1 MRHLDLYDVLAV
13 AARVMECDSASV
25 VRRADLDVVD
35 QVLAEVRS
43 PHLSGDLADAA
54 AVLLSGLVQHR
65 PFSGRNRLIAVVVTL
80 QFVTLNDADLEL
92 EPVEKF
98 DSLLDQISAG
108 ETTAPWVARR
118 LRQRLGPEHTAAVIV
133 ADFSEEAVSW
143 EEISMFEK
151 FSERARRVMVL
162 AQEEARALNHNYI
175 GTEHVLLGLIQ
186 EGDGV
191 GARALANVGISASA
205 VRAVVKE
212 TIGRGHDQ
220 PRGHIPFTSR
230 TKTVLELSHR
240 ESMQLG
246 QRYIGTEHILLAL
259 VREGEGVA
267 AQSLT
272 KLGADPDKVRQQVV
286 ELLDHRDRAEAAVRG
301 FLAERAEH
309 SGNQP
314 WAAAGRRHH
323 LMAELV
329 SILDENER
337 LHDEVARLRQTLRR
351 HDLDPDA

>member
-1 MRHLDLYDVLAV
+1 MHHLDLYDVLAV
-13 AARVMECDSASV
+13 AARVMECDSSRV
-25 VRRADLDVVD
+25 VERTDLDVVD
-35 QVLAEVRS
+35 RVLAEVRC
-43 PHLSGDLADAA
+43 LQGDLADAA
-54 AVLLSGLVQHR
+54 VVLLSGLVRHR
-65 PFSGRNRLIAVVVTL
+65 PFSGPDRLIAVAVTL
-80 QFVTLNDADLEL
+80 QLVTLNDADLEL
-92 EPVEKF
+92 EPVEEL
-98 DSLLDQISAG
+98 DALLDQISAG
-108 ETTAPWVARR
+108 EATAPWVAQR
-118 LRQRLGPEHTAAVIV
+118 LRQRLGAEHTAAVIV

-143 EEISMFEK
+143 EEIDMFEM

-175 GTEHVLLGLIQ
+175 GTEHILLGLIQ

-191 GARALANVGISASA
+191 GARALDNVGISASA
-205 VRAVVKE
+205 VRAVVVE

-220 PRGHIPFTSR
+220 PSSGHIPFTSR
-230 TKTVLELSHR
+230 AKTVLELSHR

-246 QRYIGTEHILLAL
+246 QGYIGTEHILLGL

-272 KLGADPDKVRQQVV
+272 KLGADLDKVRQQVV
-286 ELLDHRDRAEAAVRG
+286 ELLGYRDRAEAAVRT
-301 FLAERAEH
+301 FLADRAGQG
-309 SGNQP
+309 GNQP

-323 LMAELV
+323 LLAELA
-329 SILDENER
+329 SLLDENGR

>member
-1 MRHLDLYDVLAV
+1 MHHLDLYDVLAV
-13 AARVMECDSASV
+13 AARVMDCDSSRV
-25 VRRADLDVVD
+25 VGHTDLDLVD
-35 QVLAEVRS
+35 QVLVEVRCG
-43 PHLSGDLADAA
+43 PGDLADAA
-54 AVLLSGLVQHR
+54 AVLLSGLVRHR
-65 PFSGRNRLIAVVVTL
+65 PFRGPNRLIAVAVTL
-80 QFVTLNDADLEL
+80 QFVTLNNADLEL
-92 EPVEKF
+92 EPVEEF

-108 ETTAPWVARR
+108 EATTPWVAQI

-143 EEISMFEK
+143 KEIDMFER

-162 AQEEARALNHNYI
+162 AQDEARALNHDYI

-191 GARALANVGISASA
+191 GAKALANLGISAPA
-205 VRAVVKE
+205 VRAVIKE

-220 PRGHIPFTSR
+220 PRGHIPFTPR

-240 ESMQLG
+240 ESTQLG
-246 QRYIGTEHILLAL
+246 QGYIGTEHILLGL

-267 AQSLT
+267 AQCLT
-272 KLGADPDKVRQQVV
+272 KLGADLDKVRQQVLD
-286 ELLDHRDRAEAAVRG
+286 LLGYRDRGEALVRR
-301 FLAERAEH
+301 FLTEGGEH

-314 WAAAGRRHH
+314 WATAGRQHH
-323 LMAELV
+323 NLLAELV
-329 SILDENER
+329 GLLDENER